1 MARPQLEDGRTEI
14 ANELLEAII
23 RTHFSPTEHS
33 VLWAVIRK
41 TYGWH
46 KKIDRIS
53 FTQFE
58 ELTGINRWHIA
69 PVLQGLIKRNI
80 IIRQG
85 EKQALEYGIQ
95 EDFDLWQPLPKSVTA
110 TVTNNG
116 NSTITKTGND
126 TVTKTGNEP
135 LPKQVT
141 AEDGKPLPILEKTI
155 TDSGETVTK
164 TGNET
169 ITNIGTHKSNKAITK
184 ETIQKK
190 GYVLPEWINE
200 KTWYAF
206 LEMRKR
212 IKKPLTDYGC
222 QVAIKKLQKL
232 KDGGQDPNA
241 ILDTSI
247 LNSWQGIWPEKGS
260 DKNGKDGQNPQQ
272 SGSLKDS
279 IRRPITR

>member
-23 RTHFSPTEHS
+23 RTHFSPTEHA

-58 ELTGINRWHIA
+58 ELTKINRWHIA

-95 EDFDLWQPLPKSVTA
+95 KDFDLWQPLPKSVIA
-110 TVTNNG
+110 TVTDNR
-116 NSTITKTGND
+116 ND
-126 TVTKTGNEP
+126 TITKTGNEP
-135 LPKQVT
+135 LPKHVT
-141 AEDGKPLPILEKTI
+141 VEDDKPLPILEKTI
-155 TDSGETVTK
+155 TDSGETITK

-169 ITNIGTHKSNKAITK
+169 VTKIGTHKSNKAITK

-232 KDGGQDPNA
+232 KDTGQDPNA

-247 LNSWQGIWPEKGS
+247 MNSWQGIWPEKGS
-260 DKNGKDGQNPQQ
+260 DKDGKTGQNTEKNGAN
-272 SGSLKDS
+272 SFRAS
-279 IRRPITR
+279 INRPINP